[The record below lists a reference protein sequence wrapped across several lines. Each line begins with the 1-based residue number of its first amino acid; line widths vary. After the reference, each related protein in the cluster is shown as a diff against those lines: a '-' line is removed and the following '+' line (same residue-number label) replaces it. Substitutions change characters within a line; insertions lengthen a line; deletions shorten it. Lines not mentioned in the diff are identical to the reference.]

1 VIDPEPGQAPAHPFK
16 RWLFAGLEVK
26 GTQGPTL
33 KRRRSS
39 IPGVMCLTGVNYF
52 STLGYQPGQEEHA
65 TTLYHG
71 AIPLWL
77 ASLTSKRLS

>member
-1 VIDPEPGQAPAHPFK
+1 VIDPEPVRRQHTRSNGGCSRAWKLKALK
-16 RWLFAGLEVK
+16 
-26 GTQGPTL
+26 GPTL